1 MEIKKELV
9 KGNEKTIAFEG
20 DTYILNEVKRLK
32 EQFKIKTFIET
43 GTNEAE
49 TTTVMAEIFDSVHTI
64 ELNQEFYNNCK
75 EKLKDFKNATIHN
88 GSSQEVM
95 DKILKD
101 IDGPIMFFLDA
112 HWNLYCPIFDEL
124 KKIKEYNKKDSV
136 ILIHDFKV
144 PNSNLGYMKLP
155 GGGRVDGGA
164 PLDYEVI
171 KTLLDEIYNNNYDFY
186 YNSESDGNPRTGT
199 IFIIPKI

>member
-64 ELNQEFYNNCK
+64 ELNQQFYNNCK
-75 EKLKDFKNATIHN
+75 EKLKDFKNTTIHN

-136 ILIHDFKV
+136 ILIHD
-144 PNSNLGYMKLP
+144 LRCQTAIL
-155 GGGRVDGGA
+155 
-164 PLDYEVI
+164 VI
-171 KTLLDEIYNNNYDFY
+171 
-186 YNSESDGNPRTGT
+186 
-199 IFIIPKI
+199 